1 MFTPI
6 TTCTLS
12 TMDKKELK
20 RRAMQLIIL
29 FGLVSLFG
37 DIIYEGA
44 RSVNGPYLK
53 TLGANAVLVGF
64 IVGIGEFLG
73 YAIRLVSG
81 YFSDKTK
88 AYWIFTFVGYGLLVS
103 VPLLSLTGVWQVAAL
118 LMVSERLG
126 KALRSPAR
134 DTIVSQAARQVG
146 TGFGFGISEVMD
158 QIGALT
164 GPLIFS
170 VLFFLTGP
178 RPKGAADYQK
188 GYGFFWIPLL
198 LLILCVVIAYRKVP
212 HPEQLEDTK
221 PRASVPDTLTRTFWL
236 YTLFTFVTTVGFVNF
251 ALMGY
256 HYKTTHLVSDAQ
268 IPFLYTIAMAVDG
281 IVALG
286 IGKAYDIL
294 KHKSRNNNGGLAAL
308 IIIPLFSVFI
318 PLCVFSGAHAIIIAG
333 AVIWGIVMGAH
344 ETIMKSAIAD
354 ITPLKKRGT
363 GYGVF
368 NTSYGLA
375 MFLGSVSMGFLYE
388 RSLNWLC
395 AAAMLLQVVAL
406 VIFFVLRQEA
416 AKAP

>member
-1 MFTPI
+1 
-6 TTCTLS
+6 
-12 TMDKKELK
+12 MDKKEL
-20 RRAMQLIIL
+20 RAKAMHLIIL

-88 AYWIFTFVGYGLLVS
+88 AYWIFTFVGYGLLIS
-103 VPLLSLTGVWQVAAL
+103 VPLLSLAGVWQIAAL
-118 LMVSERLG
+118 FMVTERIG

-134 DTIVSQAARQVG
+134 DTIVSQAAKQVG
-146 TGFGFGISEVMD
+146 TGFGFGLSEVMD

-170 VLFFLTGP
+170 ALFFLTGAGQ
-178 RPKGAADYQK
+178 KSVADYQK
-188 GYGFFWIPLL
+188 GYGFFWVPLA
-198 LLILCVVIAYRKVP
+198 LLIICVTVAYRKVP
-212 HPEQLEDTK
+212 HPELLEDILPLT
-221 PRASVPDTLTRTFWL
+221 PAPDTLSRTFWL
-236 YTLFTFVTTVGFVNF
+236 YTLFTFITTAGFVNF

-256 HYKTTHLVSDAQ
+256 HYKAMHLISDAE
-268 IPFLYTIAMAVDG
+268 IPLLYTIAMAVDG
-281 IVALG
+281 AVALG
-286 IGKAYDIL
+286 IGKAYDVL
-294 KHKSRNNNGGLAAL
+294 KQKSRGSNGGLAVL
-308 IIIPLFSVFI
+308 IVIPLCSLFI
-318 PLCVFSGAHAIIIAG
+318 PLLAFSRVHAVIVVS
-333 AVIWGIVMGAH
+333 AVIWGVVMGAH

-375 MFLGSVSMGFLYE
+375 CFAGSVGMGFLYE
-388 RSLNWLC
+388 HSLTILSM
-395 AAAMLLQVVAL
+395 AAILLQITAVFV
-406 VIFFVLRQEA
+406 FFIMRREA
-416 AKAP
+416 ARF